1 MTITVHTRKA
11 VQQLKSLGQVAQF
24 ANEKLDANL
33 PDEFILNKVR
43 EIGLT
48 YAETQQ
54 QSSNID
60 KKVESHKQTTTV
72 IVNCVWA
79 LNEFRTQKK

>member
-1 MTITVHTRKA
+1 MENRFLFSIRALTVDADTCSLKARVTMTVHTRKA

-24 ANEKLDANL
+24 ANEKLDAKL
-33 PDEFILNKVR
+33 PDEFILKKVR

-54 QSSNID
+54 QS
-60 KKVESHKQTTTV
+60 
-72 IVNCVWA
+72 
-79 LNEFRTQKK
+79 